1 MDLLD
6 RDRLARFAAEHRGDF
21 TRAEPFPHIVLDDFL
36 PRETAEGLLRDF
48 DEKRSGWKHYHHYN
62 ERKSAVTELE
72 QMPSHTRRVFEEL
85 LSQQMIDFI
94 SELTGISDL
103 IPDPDLEGAGMH
115 RVEPGGHLNIHTD
128 FLTHTKKRSWR
139 REINLLIY
147 LNHDWQEEW
156 NGNLEL
162 WDAEMTGCVHSVPPA
177 FNRCVIFN
185 TLPRSYHGHPHK
197 LSCPAGECRKHILLY
212 YYRDEGHTL
221 ELAPTD
227 YQPLPTDSSFKKAMV
242 AADGALLRLYT
253 SLKGR
258 TKLSD
263 RTMDRILKYF

>member
-1 MDLLD
+1 MDLLGQ
-6 RDRLARFAAEHRGDF
+6 DRLARFAAEGRGDF
-21 TRAEPFPHIVLDDFL
+21 THAEPFPHIVLDDFL
-36 PRETAEGLLRDF
+36 PQDTAEELLKEF
-48 DEKRSGWKHYHHYN
+48 NEKRSGWKHYHHYN

-72 QMPSHTRRVFEEL
+72 QMPPHTRRVFEAL
-85 LSQQMIDFI
+85 LSQPMIDFI
-94 SELTGISDL
+94 AELTGISDL
-103 IPDPDLEGAGMH
+103 ISDPDLEGAGMH
-115 RVEPGGHLNIHTD
+115 KVEPGGHLNIHTD

-147 LNHDWQEEW
+147 LNKDWQEDW

-162 WDAEMTGCVHSVPPA
+162 WDPEMTECVHSVPPA

-185 TLPRSYHGHPHK
+185 TVPRSYHGHPHK
-197 LSCPAGECRKHILLY
+197 LACPAGECRKHILIY
-212 YYRDEGHTL
+212 YYRDEGRTL
-221 ELAPTD
+221 ELASTD
-227 YQPLPTDSSFKKAMV
+227 YQPLPSDSKFKKVMV

-263 RTMDRILKYF
+263 RAMDRILKYF

>member
-1 MDLLD
+1 MELVNP
-6 RDRLARFAAEHRGDF
+6 DRLAKIAEARKGDF
-21 TRAEPFPHIVLDDFL
+21 ARAEPFPHIVLDDFL
-36 PRETAEGLLRDF
+36 PPLVAEGLLSDF
-48 DEKRSGWKHYHHYN
+48 HEKRDGWKHYHHYN
-62 ERKSAVTELE
+62 ERKSAVTELDE
-72 QMPSHTRRVFEEL
+72 MPPHTRTVMQDL
-85 LSQQMIDFI
+85 LSQQMINFVA
-94 SELTGISDL
+94 ELTGITGL
-103 IPDPDLEGAGMH
+103 ISDPDLEGAGMH

-147 LNHDWQEEW
+147 LNKDWEDDW

-162 WDAEMTGCVHSVPPA
+162 WDAEMKSCVHSVPPA

-185 TLPRSYHGHPHK
+185 TIPGSYHGHPHK
-197 LSCPAGECRKHILLY
+197 LACPPGENRKHILLY
-212 YYRDEGHTL
+212 YYRDLGHTL

-227 YQPLPTDSSFKKAMV
+227 YQPLPSDSFSKKKLIAL
-242 AADGALLRLYT
+242 DGALLRLYT

-263 RTMDRILKYF
+263 RAIAKILKYF